1 MKQYNIII
9 VFSQDRQRVLMCSR
23 QKEPYKG
30 VLNFVGGKIELGENH
45 ESAAYRELWEETS
58 IAKDNITLSHLMDF
72 SYIEDE
78 ISLEVYWGV
87 LTSQI
92 EASGDE
98 NRLLWVDVNKEF
110 VDINCFAGEGNIY
123 HMEYIKRYAKQ

>member
-58 IAKDNITLSHLMDF
+58 IAK
-72 SYIEDE
+72 
-78 ISLEVYWGV
+78 
-87 LTSQI
+87 QI

-123 HMEYIKRYAKQ
+123 HMLEYIKRYAKQ